1 MKKTKVV
8 FSRSGINSKT
18 LKKTRSLTHNMLGK
32 QKDCRF
38 WRSTGDP

>member
-1 MKKTKVV
+1 MEKTKVV
-8 FSRSGINSKT
+8 FFWSGINGKT

-38 WRSTGDP
+38 WRTTGDP